1 MLAPE
6 LAPKLA
12 LDLAEAPLVLA
23 SGLELALVELALVLA
38 PGLAL
43 GLVLVLAPALQ

>member
-1 MLAPE
+1 M
-6 LAPKLA
+6 
-12 LDLAEAPLVLA
+12 DLAEAPLVLA
-23 SGLELALVELALVLA
+23 LGLELALVELALVLA

>member
-23 SGLELALVELALVLA
+23 SGLELALVELALA